1 MNLPNK
7 ITTGRMVLSII
18 ILAILTIPW
27 ASLGIEIPN
36 VIIFGI
42 NANLLYLISGVLFM
56 IASITDFID
65 GYLARKNNQVTDF
78 GKVMDA
84 IADKMLVNGLLV
96 ILAATN
102 YISLAIPV
110 IIITRDI
117 MVDSIKM
124 VSGSKGKVVAA
135 SWMGKVKTSF
145 MMAGVT
151 LVLFYNLPF
160 ELLGIR
166 VDQICVIIA
175 TILSITSGFQY
186 YMGNKDTLFK
196 DK

>member
-18 ILAILTIPW
+18 ILTILTIPW

-117 MVDSIKM
+117 IVDSIKM
-124 VSGSKGKVVAA
+124 ASGSKGKVVAA

-186 YMGNKDTLFK
+186 YMVNKDTLFK

>member
-1 MNLPNK
+1 
-7 ITTGRMVLSII
+7 
-18 ILAILTIPW
+18 
-27 ASLGIEIPN
+27 
-36 VIIFGI
+36 
-42 NANLLYLISGVLFM
+42 
-56 IASITDFID
+56 
-65 GYLARKNNQVTDF
+65 
-78 GKVMDA
+78 
-84 IADKMLVNGLLV
+84 
-96 ILAATN
+96 
-102 YISLAIPV
+102 
-110 IIITRDI
+110 

>member
-96 ILAATN
+96 ILATTN